1 MENFKLDLGLFGSTT
16 WLSENLYR
24 AICMYVPFPDVQTE
38 NTASSFGSSFV
49 PFFFLDFY
57 DCTWSLP
64 VPRVP
69 SRIFS
74 ILFHTLGNG
83 E

>member
-1 MENFKLDLGLFGSTT
+1 MENFKLDLGLFGTT

-49 PFFFLDFY
+49 
-57 DCTWSLP
+57 
-64 VPRVP
+64 
-69 SRIFS
+69 
-74 ILFHTLGNG
+74 
-83 E
+83 